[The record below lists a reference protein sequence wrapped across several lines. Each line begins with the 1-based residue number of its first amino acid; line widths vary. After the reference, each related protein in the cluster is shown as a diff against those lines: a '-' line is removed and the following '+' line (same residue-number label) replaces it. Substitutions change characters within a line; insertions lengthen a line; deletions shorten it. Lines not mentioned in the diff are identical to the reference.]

1 MIFGNGKLVFRRI
14 KRVNV
19 WSPKFLS
26 QTAEEPFST
35 GFVGLVPPL
44 ADESAQGSP
53 YLCDACLR
61 RHTSLPA
68 NVFTGHDASKNTL
81 TRVNILGISFA
92 QESLVDAMLYFFT
105 TRINNAQDKT
115 RKVRLTH

>member
-1 MIFGNGKLVFRRI
+1 MIFGKLVFKRT

-19 WSPKFLS
+19 WSPKS
-26 QTAEEPFST
+26 QRTEKLFST
-35 GFVGLVPPL
+35 DSFVGLVPLSL

-81 TRVNILGISFA
+81 KRVNILGISFI
-92 QESLVDAMLYFFT
+92 QESPVDAILYFFM
-105 TRINNAQDKT
+105 TRI
-115 RKVRLTH
+115 